1 VAEIDRVSSQVAASR
16 RTPLDSAPV
25 PAQNANASA
34 NASAEARPNPV
45 KGRTGVRKLASAEKD
60 AEVSA
65 LVQAAIAGERR
76 AWESMFNRY
85 VGLLWSVA
93 LRHGLHESDAA
104 DVVQNTWLRLLE
116 HIDGIRDP
124 ARVGAWLATTAQRES
139 LRTVAQNARLVLSED
154 ETTFDGADRLL
165 APVDEALLA
174 REQAKAAMAALASL
188 PPTWRSLV
196 ERLTQDPPLSYEE
209 IGSDLGV
216 PVGTIG
222 PTRGRCVKRMRAIV
236 ESS

>member
-1 VAEIDRVSSQVAASR
+1 M
-16 RTPLDSAPV
+16 PLENVNVRSEPR
-25 PAQNANASA
+25 PAQAPPA
-34 NASAEARPNPV
+34 
-45 KGRTGVRKLASAEKD
+45 KGRAGIRKLASAEKD
-60 AEVSA
+60 AEVTA
-65 LVQAAIAGERR
+65 LVQAARDGDRG
-76 AWESMFNRY
+76 AWEGLFNRY

-139 LRTVAQNARLVLSED
+139 LRCVAQNARLVLSND

-165 APVDEALLA
+165 APVDEGLLA
-174 REQAKAAMAALASL
+174 REQAKAALAALASL

-222 PTRGRCVKRMRAIV
+222 PTRGRCVRRMRAIV
-236 ESS
+236 DAN